1 MPSPEEPAPRQT
13 WAVSE
18 RNSSPPSA
26 SSDLDLFAAA
36 PKSEEGY
43 LKWRTETAQERKA
56 GLLPE
61 RADESGYAAWK
72 SDQLAQRA
80 AFEKQWGIRLGHPV
94 RIQLRGEPREREG
107 LILLVDDLPPSSSRQ
122 PLRLRI
128 GDHLFLPIQ
137 IESLVTVAP

>member
-1 MPSPEEPAPRQT
+1 MPPNDPVIRKTWALSKEPTPAP
-13 WAVSE
+13 VH
-18 RNSSPPSA
+18 
-26 SSDLDLFAAA
+26 DLELFASATH
-36 PKSEEGY
+36 SEEGY
-43 LKWRTETAQERKA
+43 LKWRAESAQERQA

-61 RADESGYAAWK
+61 LADESGYAAWK

-80 AFEKQWGIRLGHPV
+80 TFEKQWGIRLGHPV

-107 LILLVDDLPPSSSRQ
+107 LILLVDDLPPSPSRQ

-137 IESLVTVAP
+137 IESLVTLDP